1 MRSKTL
7 QKHLTRIKEVL
18 KLKEVFGMILKNN
31 NPVAK
36 TLRQRSVTN
45 KRIGLV
51 HFVVLSLQV
60 NLSIMIVVF

>member
-51 HFVVLSLQV
+51 PFVVL
-60 NLSIMIVVF
+60 VVTS